1 MLTILQSSLGSLVEI
16 CVKLTKQLISKSI
29 KNNVLDYFDFAFLIS
44 QTESLVNKRPIL
56 FKAGLRDV
64 SESVPQCITPEM
76 IIKGYETAILNIV
89 PNLQECDVDGD
100 YEPSP
105 NCLKKYQS
113 LSKVRSNLLEIYH
126 SEFLVNLID
135 QAVDK
140 SDRYKKVNHSIIK
153 PGDIVLL
160 AEKHV
165 KRGHFPMGRVHK
177 VEVNSL
183 GEVTAAHVFK
193 GSTKELVYRHS
204 STLIPLISVDGFQE
218 TTAVAKSTENLSSVN
233 LPVKRKPR
241 QAAVRCK
248 KKMKSLLSG

>member
-1 MLTILQSSLGSLVEI
+1 M
-16 CVKLTKQLISKSI
+16 
-29 KNNVLDYFDFAFLIS
+29 
-44 QTESLVNKRPIL
+44 
-56 FKAGLRDV
+56 
-64 SESVPQCITPEM
+64 
-76 IIKGYETAILNIV
+76 
-89 PNLQECDVDGD
+89 
-100 YEPSP
+100 
-105 NCLKKYQS
+105 
-113 LSKVRSNLLEIYH
+113 EIYH

-160 AEKHV
+160 SEKHV
-165 KRGHFPMGRVHK
+165 KRCNFPMGRVHK

-218 TTAVAKSTENLSSVN
+218 TTAVAKPTESLSSDKS
-233 LPVKRKPR
+233 PVKRKPR
-241 QAAVRCK
+241 QAAVRCRE
-248 KKMKSLLSG
+248 KMKSWLSDLS